1 MGREVIGILLIK
13 QMNLI
18 KSNTIYNYKHHKE
31 FRGSL
36 TWSIPPYIDHF
47 ELLLWACRMD
57 FFILAVLL
65 KLLN

>member
-18 KSNTIYNYKHHKE
+18 KSNTIYSYKHHKE

-36 TWSIPPYIDHF
+36 TGSIPPFIGHF
-47 ELLLWACRMD
+47 ELLLWACRID
-57 FFILAVLL
+57 FSDLSRTL
-65 KLLN
+65 KTLE